1 MAESKGGV
9 STEVSE
15 EDSTTT
21 NSSKSESSTLPP
33 TREEGSSPKK
43 GETPSAVE
51 NQSKEMGFLSEQE
64 LCCPSIEEF
73 DYQITPLEV
82 FDDQAVD
89 CLTDGFLDIFSP
101 EFEKVLGSFSKL
113 R

>member
-9 STEVSE
+9 STDVYE
-15 EDSTTT
+15 EDSTNT
-21 NSSKSESSTLPP
+21 NSSQNKKSSLP
-33 TREEGSSPKK
+33 TGEEGHSPKK
-43 GETPSAVE
+43 EETPSVVE
-51 NQSKEMGFLSEQE
+51 DQSKEMGLLSEQE
-64 LCCPSIEEF
+64 LCSPSVEEF

-89 CLTDGFLDIFSP
+89 YLTDGFLDIFSP